1 MICPKCG
8 IQMDNN
14 NKFCINCGA
23 VNPIQE
29 QPAQPIQAPKSRKAL
44 IFNLISLVSSML
56 GAVLLIIGSKRL
68 NDLENTLWIFNGFV
82 DYFKKYP
89 GMLKMAFAMIVFGGI
104 CGIISVYICFHLRKN
119 HINGIG
125 IAGAI
130 LGCVVIFSSV
140 YQLYHYYEI
149 TDSYNITKLR
159 YLFK

>member
-1 MICPKCG
+1 
-8 IQMDNN
+8 
-14 NKFCINCGA
+14 
-23 VNPIQE
+23 
-29 QPAQPIQAPKSRKAL
+29 
-44 IFNLISLVSSML
+44 ML

-82 DYFKKYP
+82 DYFTKYP

-119 HINGIG
+119 YINGIG